1 MTREDFEARAGA
13 LRPKLLAAARRRLPH
28 AECEDAVQSALLC
41 AWAHLPQLRNDAAFD
56 GWLMRILINQCKTAN
71 RARRRVPVCTDEPA
85 AAAPEDTG
93 LSEALET
100 LDGEERRLLLLHH
113 QQGYSLRELSEMTG
127 KPEDALKMKLFRTR
141 RKLRLALISLL
152 VLLLLAAAAIGAQH
166 LGVNWFLQH
175 RTASNPPLFKADD
188 RSECSVSY
196 SGRLLAAQAGDAV
209 WDRDTLSLLFT
220 CSLAGTEPE
229 ALTVHSG
236 HIGVDGERFDCI
248 WIGGDILPVAEWAQG
263 RPVYVYA
270 TDGWQTGGLFLTG
283 SEDFLADGLGESF
296 FAKLQLACLTPQQ
309 YEALLDGD
317 GMLPLSCGVT
327 VKDFASGEILETAT
341 LTLRVSAPTSEA
353 WRELYEAYTRRPF
366 LYPAAALPRRAGGG

>member
-13 LRPKLLAAARRRLPH
+13 LRPKLLAAARRRLPP

-166 LGVNWFLQH
+166 LGVNWFLQY
-175 RTASNPPLFKADD
+175 RTASNPPLFEADD

-220 CSLAGTEPE
+220 CSLAGTTPE

-236 HIGVDGERFDCI
+236 HIGVDGERQDHI
-248 WIGGDILPVAEWAQG
+248 WTDGRIVPVTQWAQG
-263 RPVYVYA
+263 KPVHVF
-270 TDGWQTGGLFLTG
+270 TLDGWQTDGLVLTG

-296 FAKLQLACLTPQQ
+296 FSELHLDSLSPER
-309 YEALLDGD
+309 YEALLDED
-317 GMLPLSCGVT
+317 GTLPLSCAVS
-327 VKDFASGEILETAT
+327 VRDYDSGDTLESGT
-341 LTLRVSAPTSEA
+341 LTLRVSTPDPGK
-353 WRELYEAYTRRPF
+353 WREAYEAF
-366 LYPAAALPRRAGGG
+366 FD

>member
-1 MTREDFEARAGA
+1 MTREDFEARAAA
-13 LRPKLLAAARRRLPH
+13 LRPRLLAAARRRLPP

-41 AWAHLPQLRNDAAFD
+41 AWAHLPQLRSKAAFD

-71 RARRRVPVCTDEPA
+71 RVRRREQAYADEPA
-85 AAAPEDTG
+85 SPPPQDAG
-93 LSEALET
+93 LREALET

-229 ALTVHSG
+229 ALTVYSG
-236 HIGVDGERFDCI
+236 HIGVDGERLDCI

-270 TDGWQTGGLFLTG
+270 TDGWQTGGLVLTG
-283 SEDFLADGLGESF
+283 SEDFMADGLGESF
-296 FAKLQLACLTPQQ
+296 LAKLQLACLTPQQ

-327 VKDFASGEILETAT
+327 VRDFDSHEILETAT
-341 LTLRVSAPTSEA
+341 LTLRVSALTAEA
-353 WRELYEAYTRRPF
+353 WRELYEAYSR
-366 LYPAAALPRRAGGG
+366 

>member
-1 MTREDFEARAGA
+1 MTREDFEARAAA
-13 LRPKLLAAARRRLPH
+13 LRPRLLAAARRRLPP

-41 AWAHLPQLRNDAAFD
+41 AWAHLPQLRSEAAFD

-71 RARRRVPVCTDEPA
+71 RARRREQAYADEPA
-85 AAAPEDTG
+85 SPPPEDAG
-93 LSEALET
+93 LREALET

-166 LGVNWFLQH
+166 LGGNWFLQH
-175 RTASNPPLFKADD
+175 RTASNPPLFEADD

-196 SGRLLAAQAGDAV
+196 SGRLLAVQAGDAI

-263 RPVYVYA
+263 KPVHVF
-270 TDGWQTGGLFLTG
+270 TLDGWQTDGLVLTG
-283 SEDFLADGLGESF
+283 SEDFLTDGLGESF
-296 FAKLQLACLTPQQ
+296 FSELHLDSLSPERH
-309 YEALLDGD
+309 EALLDED
-317 GMLPLSCGVT
+317 GTLPLSCAVS
-327 VKDFASGEILETAT
+327 VRDYDSGDTLESGT
-341 LTLRVSAPTSEA
+341 LTLRVSAPDPGK
-353 WRELYEAYTRRPF
+353 WREAYEAF
-366 LYPAAALPRRAGGG
+366 FD

>member
-1 MTREDFEARAGA
+1 MTREDFEARAAA
-13 LRPKLLAAARRRLPH
+13 LRPRLLAAARRRLPP

-41 AWAHLPQLRNDAAFD
+41 AWAHLPQLRSEAAFD

-71 RARRRVPVCTDEPA
+71 RARRREQAYADEPA
-85 AAAPEDTG
+85 SPP
-93 LSEALET
+93 
-100 LDGEERRLLLLHH
+100 
-113 QQGYSLRELSEMTG
+113 
-127 KPEDALKMKLFRTR
+127 PEDALKMKLFRTR

-175 RTASNPPLFKADD
+175 RTASNPPLFEADD

-196 SGRLLAAQAGDAV
+196 SGRLLASQAGDAV
-209 WDRDTLSLLFT
+209 WDLDTLSLLFT

-263 RPVYVYA
+263 KPVHVF
-270 TDGWQTGGLFLTG
+270 TLDGWQTDGLVLTG

-296 FAKLQLACLTPQQ
+296 FSELHLDSLSPER
-309 YEALLDGD
+309 YEALLDED
-317 GMLPLSCGVT
+317 GTLPLSCAVS
-327 VKDFASGEILETAT
+327 VRDYDSGDTLESGT
-341 LTLRVSAPTSEA
+341 LTLRVSAPDPGK
-353 WRELYEAYTRRPF
+353 WREAYEAF
-366 LYPAAALPRRAGGG
+366 FD